1 MTQATTRFG
10 TEVAYDE
17 RFVEYAGGMAATFIT
32 RLNSGRKLDPLEID
46 WLYKTTGNA
55 TTNIEMSQ
63 YRMCQQLIDQ
73 MLIQRTTLRLKS

>member
-17 RFVEYAGGMAATFIT
+17 RFVEYAGGMATVFIE
-32 RLNSGRKLDPLEID
+32 RLDSGRKLDPNEVD